1 MISTTDLINSRI
13 YFSHKDE
20 YKFKSYNKQNQCS
33 NMLLYV
39 YVMESTLAEFFMY
52 LNEHYISSLSAAQKD
67 FFYSCKSIK
76 MKEKTYRSVL
86 KTISWRTIGTIDT
99 ILISYLVIG
108 DLKWAMSIGGVELF
122 TKMGLYFIH
131 ERTWN
136 KIQLGK
142 EKEHPIDY
150 HI

>member
-1 MISTTDLINSRI
+1 MISVIHPINKRI

-20 YKFKSYNKQNQCS
+20 SKFKSYRKQDQYR

-39 YVMESTLAEFFMY
+39 YVVESTIAEFVMY
-52 LNEHYISSLSAAQKD
+52 LNHYISSLSAKQKD
-67 FFYSCKSIK
+67 FFYSCKQSK
-76 MKEKTYRSVL
+76 MKEKTYRSIV
-86 KTISWRTIGTIDT
+86 KTISWRTVGTIDT

-122 TKMGLYFIH
+122 TKMGLYFVH

-136 KIQLGK
+136 KIKFGI

>member
-1 MISTTDLINSRI
+1 MISTRNVNSTRI
-13 YFSHKDE
+13 YFSIKDE
-20 YKFKSYNKQNQCS
+20 KKFRPYKKQIQPS

-39 YVMESTLAEFFMY
+39 YVKVSTLAEIVMC
-52 LNEHYISSLSAAQKD
+52 LNEHYISSLSALQKD
-67 FFYSCKSIK
+67 FFYSCKSIE
-76 MKEKTYRSVL
+76 MKEKNYRSIL

-99 ILISYLVIG
+99 ILISYFVIG

-122 TKMGLYFIH
+122 TKMGLYFVH

>member
-1 MISTTDLINSRI
+1 MIATTNLIKSRI
-13 YFSHKDE
+13 YFSRKNE
-20 YKFKSYNKQNQCS
+20 EIYKSYKEQIQHS

-39 YVMESTLAEFFMY
+39 YVMESTLAEFVMY
-52 LNEHYISSLSAAQKD
+52 LNEHYISSLSATQKD

-99 ILISYLVIG
+99 ILISYVVIG

-136 KIQLGK
+136 KIELGR
-142 EKEHPIDY
+142 EKKHPVDY

>member
-1 MISTTDLINSRI
+1 MNAILNTINTRI
-13 YFSHKDE
+13 NFSHKDE
-20 YKFKSYNKQNQCS
+20 NIYKPYQAKSQRS

-39 YVMESTLAEFFMY
+39 HVMESTLAEIVMY
-52 LNEHYISSLSAAQKD
+52 LNELYISSLSALQKD
-67 FFYSCKSIK
+67 FFYSCKSSK
-76 MKEKTYRSVL
+76 MKEKNYRSIL

-99 ILISYLVIG
+99 ILISYFVIG
-108 DLKWAMSIGGVELF
+108 DIKWAMSIGGVELF
-122 TKMGLYFIH
+122 TKMGLYFVH

>member
-1 MISTTDLINSRI
+1 
-13 YFSHKDE
+13 
-20 YKFKSYNKQNQCS
+20 
-33 NMLLYV
+33 
-39 YVMESTLAEFFMY
+39 MESTLAEFVMY
-52 LNEHYISSLSAAQKD
+52 LNEHSISSLSATQKD
-67 FFYSCKSIK
+67 FFYSYKSIK
-76 MKEKTYRSVL
+76 MKDKTYRSIL

-108 DLKWAMSIGGVELF
+108 DMKWAMSIGGVELF

-136 KIQLGK
+136 KIQLGR
-142 EKEHPIDY
+142 EKKHPIDY